1 LAEYGLVSDPE
12 LMDVQN
18 TVASDVTMGDM

>member
-18 TVASDVTMGDM
+18 TVANDVKMGDM